1 MRVWTNLCYRE
12 SFSVTNC
19 WQELRFE
26 FSRQNYNRNVQSPS
40 VWWLVMTHHTAKA
53 NLEKGSSWPPEAIPY
68 GLVLSVALYYPN
80 APTPHLRPNPRP
92 TILHISPYQSII
104 K

>member
-1 MRVWTNLCYRE
+1 MQVWTNLCYRE

-40 VWWLVMTHHTAKA
+40 VWWLVMTHHTAMA
-53 NLEKGSSWPPEAIPY
+53 NLEKGSSWPLEAIPY
-68 GLVLSVALYYPN
+68 GVPYTIGLVL
-80 APTPHLRPNPRP
+80 T
-92 TILHISPYQSII
+92 
-104 K
+104 